1 MKFQVDRYVD
11 RLQVL
16 SYHMP
21 IDWELAYHRYL
32 CLSAARLKQVRN
44 SGGGY
49 TGSSVEAFVVD
60 LSARGL
66 VVQDLPLPPHFVT
79 AYSQV
84 ICHVRISHMSHV
96 QEPHVHQSHVH
107 QSFFVY
113 LP

>member
-1 MKFQVDRYVD
+1 M
-11 RLQVL
+11 
-16 SYHMP
+16 
-21 IDWELAYHRYL
+21 
-32 CLSAARLKQVRN
+32 QVRN
-44 SGGGY
+44 SGGY

-96 QEPHVHQSHVH
+96 LQSHVQEPHVHQSHVH